1 MGCHWNCY
9 RHLGKTGVYEGDT
22 SAERPK
28 VWKFVGEIPGPGR
41 DVGRWAG
48 KWGQI
53 ETLIDQIPV
62 REAENGVDHEKMKTS
77 VTSAGGGG

>member
-1 MGCHWNCY
+1 M
-9 RHLGKTGVYEGDT
+9 
-22 SAERPK
+22 
-28 VWKFVGEIPGPGR
+28 WKFVGEIPGPGR

-62 REAENGVDHEKMKTS
+62 REAENGVDHEKMETS

>member
-1 MGCHWNCY
+1 M
-9 RHLGKTGVYEGDT
+9 
-22 SAERPK
+22 
-28 VWKFVGEIPGPGR
+28 GEIARPGG

-48 KWGQI
+48 KWDQI
-53 ETLIDQIPV
+53 ETFIDQIPV